1 VIQIIQ
7 RQLKRT
13 WLAFISLPVF
23 PSPTRAWLFRTSGA
37 IIGQHVRIE
46 SNVFF
51 GGTNIEIRD
60 HAFLNV
66 GCSLDNSEHIFIG
79 EAVRFGPRVQILTS
93 THDIRPS
100 QIRLWPN
107 DPTVAK
113 AVRVE
118 AGVWLGAGVIVLPGV
133 CIAEG
138 CVIGAGSVV
147 TGSTESNGLYVG
159 VPARRIKE
167 LPDDGSRPPQNRI

>member
-23 PSPTRAWLFRTSGA
+23 PSPTRAWLIRKSGA
-37 IIGQHVRIE
+37 KIGQHVRIE
-46 SNVFF
+46 SAVFF

-66 GCSLDNSEHIFIG
+66 GCLLDNSEHIFIG

-93 THDIRPS
+93 THDIRSS

-147 TGSTESNGLYVG
+147 TGNTERNGLYVG

-167 LPDDGSRPPQNRI
+167 LPDDGSRPPQIQI